1 MINFQASDSG
11 LPRLSSSIQIQVSI
25 RPGVET
31 GLLIDKSLLKG
42 GATIA
47 LIAILVSTIFIF
59 VLVFLAVVFVCRHKK
74 VRKAPYHLVGGLK
87 TRLTLRFSKVLSFVD
102 LHDKRLSW
110 LRF

>member
-1 MINFQASDSG
+1 MNLHNHWLVKNRPLINKKIMINFQAVDSG

-31 GLLIDKSLLKG
+31 GLLIDNSLLKG

-59 VLVFLAVVFVCRHKK
+59 VLVFLAVVFACRHKK
-74 VRKAPYHLVGGLK
+74 VRI
-87 TRLTLRFSKVLSFVD
+87 
-102 LHDKRLSW
+102 
-110 LRF
+110 